1 MRAPHRIAEVLAA
14 VETPTPYGGVSTSYE
29 TLGWTWAAM
38 APRGSRGVEEDATVE
53 TTTAETRIDP
63 RLIAGRRL
71 RISGVDW
78 RIVAVDEVGA
88 GRVRLKLERSR

>member
-14 VETPTPYGGVSTSYE
+14 VETQTPYGGLSTSYE
-29 TLGWTWAAM
+29 TLGWTWVAM
-38 APRGSRGVEEDATVE
+38 AARGARGVEEDATVE
-53 TTTAETRIDP
+53 TALAETRVDP

-71 RISGVDW
+71 RVSGVDW
-78 RIVAVDEVGA
+78 RIDAVDETAG